1 MCHGATVTV
10 PVMMKS
16 CPPAS
21 GGFRSVDQIMIK
33 AGSPAVCPLAI
44 MVQRTKTSGSID
56 RHTVTGLQGHP
67 SPMAVE
73 SESGTQSAAHQTCS
87 EI

>member
-1 MCHGATVTV
+1 
-10 PVMMKS
+10 
-16 CPPAS
+16 
-21 GGFRSVDQIMIK
+21 MIK
-33 AGSPAVCPLAI
+33 AGSPAVCPLALAI

-56 RHTVTGLQGHP
+56 RHTVTGLRLQGHP

-73 SESGTQSAAHQTCS
+73 SESAAHQTCS